1 MQDNLFGQNFNDPDL
16 KDELA
21 CDLVTVEAVDF
32 QEENHVS

>member
-1 MQDNLFGQNFNDPDL
+1 MQYNLFGQNFNDPDL

-21 CDLVTVEAVDF
+21 CEPVTVEAVDF